1 MRLTL
6 TLLFLGLS
14 LLANPANA
22 LEFRSVGTTPII
34 MYDAPSARGGKLYV
48 APKGMP
54 VEFIFASGAW
64 SRVRDANGDLSWVE
78 TSGLRDRTHVVV
90 RASNARVRV
99 SPVESAPVVF
109 SADKHV
115 LLETT
120 DSPVSTGWLKVRHR
134 DGQTGFVKVSEVW
147 GI

>member
-6 TLLFLGLS
+6 TLLILGLS

-22 LEFRSVGTTPII
+22 LEFRSVGKTPII
-34 MYDAPSARGGKLYV
+34 MYDAPTARGGKLYV

-54 VEFIFASGAW
+54 VEFIFASGTW
-64 SRVRDANGDLSWVE
+64 SRVRDMSGDLSWVE

-90 RASNARVRV
+90 RVANARVRV
-99 SPVESAPVVF
+99 SPDENAPMVF

-115 LLETT
+115 LLEAT
-120 DSPVSTGWLKVRHR
+120 DTPASAGWIKVRHR
-134 DGQTGFVKVSEVW
+134 DGQTGYVKISEIW
-147 GI
+147 GN